1 MSETQQAEV
10 KTSKIRTLLRES
22 DIPLVV
28 YLVVFTA
35 MAVVWSLNTLMPDLA
50 LNLFSELLGAAFT
63 LFIIDVLLVR
73 SKTKRWRTVSEH
85 IDYLIAR
92 DINRL
97 RDGLSFRAFNF
108 NPELDA
114 QLHADEQHKQVR
126 AQRADLLN
134 EIEGLSVEAIT
145 ARLNPTVLFTDSSFD
160 YFNDKAVDI
169 WNLLNMK
176 YSEFLSPELVAC
188 LIELHTNLR
197 DLCGHI
203 RQYSKADRHT
213 EDSDYYHA
221 IGIRGAA
228 HTLKKCVSQVNQL
241 KQAGYS
247 VHARTT

>member
-1 MSETQQAEV
+1 MSETQESAV
-10 KTSKIRTLLRES
+10 SSSKMRTLLRES

-35 MAVVWSLNTLMPDLA
+35 MFVVWGLNSLMPDLA
-50 LNLFSELLGAAFT
+50 LNLFSELVGAAFT

-73 SKTKRWRTVSEH
+73 SKTKRWRTVSQH

-114 QLHADEQHKQVR
+114 LLKADDQHKHVR

-134 EIEGLSVEAIT
+134 EIEGLSIELVT
-145 ARLNPTVLFTDSSFD
+145 QRLNLAALFTENSFD
-160 YFNDKAVDI
+160 YFNDKATDI

-188 LIELHTNLR
+188 LIELHTNLK

-203 RQYSKADRHT
+203 RQYAKAERHA
-213 EDSDYYHA
+213 EDGEYYHA

-228 HTLKKCVSQVNQL
+228 ITLKKCVSRVNQL
-241 KQAGYS
+241 KRAGYS
-247 VHARTT
+247 MHAKTD